1 MEHTGV
7 HVNNFTACG
16 CKAREGS
23 PTVSSRDKKSKNMHT
38 EIKLIFGG
46 RLLADEETVGACG
59 LEDLCMLHVG
69 CGVASDDPKS
79 PQRRW

>member
-7 HVNNFTACG
+7 HVNDFTACG
-16 CKAREGS
+16 YKAREGS
-23 PTVSSRDKKSKNMHT
+23 PTVSARDKKIHA

-46 RLLADEETVGACG
+46 RLLENEETVGACG
-59 LEDLCMLHVG
+59 LEDLCVLHVG
-69 CGVASDDPKS
+69 CGVASDEPKS